1 MRNFASKLLIITTL
15 LIYNFDS
22 EASRLKERDY
32 SASLRSSKSNVRFGP
47 GMNYDIKYILK
58 LKSMPIKV
66 IAEYDNWVEIKDFE
80 NEEGWVNK
88 SLITRRRTAMVKTD
102 EEFIELHKSN
112 FVKSKIVARLEN
124 NVILDV
130 IECNKVL
137 CRIKTSDE
145 KGWVKKSE
153 IWGWRGE
160 N

>member
-1 MRNFASKLLIITTL
+1 
-15 LIYNFDS
+15 
-22 EASRLKERDY
+22 
-32 SASLRSSKSNVRFGP
+32 
-47 GMNYDIKYILK
+47 
-58 LKSMPIKV
+58 
-66 IAEYDNWVEIKDFE
+66 
-80 NEEGWVNK
+80 
-88 SLITRRRTAMVKTD
+88 MVKTD

-153 IWGWRGE
+153 IWGWKGE